1 MSNWDGLMVEHEKR
15 RCEILEKALDVFV
28 SEGFENAT
36 FQKIADLCGI
46 TRTILYTY
54 FNNKKEIFNYSIKQF
69 METIEADVHSVQ
81 QDATLNSVDRLT
93 SVFALIIARLEE
105 NRRLLLVIRDYL
117 LLRDDANKLVKR
129 RTIRMRHIFSSMI
142 IDGIRT
148 GELIP
153 LNVRE
158 AGDLLYGLL
167 ELAIFRL
174 TVLKRSEVGELKQIS
189 ALCIRQLSVTMHHVV
204 DSVVVKP

>member
-1 MSNWDGLMVEHEKR
+1 MVEHEKR
-15 RCEILEKALDVFV
+15 RREILEKALDVFV
-28 SEGFENAT
+28 NEGFESAT

-69 METIEADVHSVQ
+69 METIEADVRSLR
-81 QDATLNSVDRLT
+81 QDAALNSVEKLT
-93 SVFALIIARLEE
+93 SVFTVIIARMEE

-117 LLRDDANKLVKR
+117 LSRDDANNLVKR
-129 RTIRMRHIFSSMI
+129 RTIRMRHILSSMI
-142 IDGIRT
+142 IDGIRA
-148 GELIP
+148 GELTP

-174 TVLKRSEVGELKQIS
+174 TVLKRSEVRELKQS
-189 ALCIRQLSVTMHHVV
+189 AALCVRQLSAALAPHAI
-204 DSVVVKP
+204 DSVSLES